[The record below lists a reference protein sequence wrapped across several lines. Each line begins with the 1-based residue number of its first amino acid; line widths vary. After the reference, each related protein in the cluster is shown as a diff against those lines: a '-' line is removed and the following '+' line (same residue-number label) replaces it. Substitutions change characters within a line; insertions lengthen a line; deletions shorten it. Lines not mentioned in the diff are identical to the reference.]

1 MYSNLAGIV
10 HDAYTDVSLVNGI
23 LFSVPLRLSSRM
35 GHGLLN
41 LQVIFNFH
49 WVGHLLTLFF
59 LLPVSVHV
67 LNVGSAYS

>member
-59 LLPVSVHV
+59 CSLYVHV